1 MTSNPIAPAD
11 RLPPV
16 HPGEVLSEEFLI
28 PLGLSARAL
37 AERIGVPQG
46 RVPTIVAGKRGITG
60 DTALHLADAFGTTPE
75 FWMNLQKN
83 WELAVARNGLLEQR
97 AQPVRSPSK

>member
-1 MTSNPIAPAD
+1 MTSRSATTIDQDADAD

-37 AERIGVPQG
+37 AERIGVPPN
-46 RVPTIVAGKRGITG
+46 RVSTIAAGKRGITG
-60 DTALHLADAFGTTPE
+60 DTALRLADAFGTTPE

-83 WELAVARNGLLEQR
+83 WELAMARGEAR
-97 AQPVRSPSK
+97 F